1 MPAVTP
7 VPLTI
12 IPGVIVVVT
21 AVRVSEVT
29 LVTAAAVSVPLAV
42 VVLFV

>member
-7 VPLTI
+7 VPLTVM
-12 IPGVIVVVT
+12 PGVMVVVA

-29 LVTAAAVSVPLAV
+29 LVTAAAVRVPLAV
-42 VVLFV
+42 VVLAV